1 MEYLIMAKNS
11 SRDLKNID
19 IFVEMNML
27 HKQLTE
33 KNIIIDRLQA
43 QNKQF
48 QLEISKLKSKKQ
60 NSPVMRSPNIS
71 LNVQIQNCREEKE
84 SLMSY
89 IDEQK
94 QTLKRKIDY
103 IIELQGE
110 INRLGD
116 KNDHH
121 ITV

>member
-43 QNKQF
+43 QNK
-48 QLEISKLKSKKQ
+48 
-60 NSPVMRSPNIS
+60 
-71 LNVQIQNCREEKE
+71 
-84 SLMSY
+84 
-89 IDEQK
+89 
-94 QTLKRKIDY
+94 
-103 IIELQGE
+103 
-110 INRLGD
+110 
-116 KNDHH
+116 
-121 ITV
+121 